1 MKTAPRTAIALASAL
16 AAVAV
21 ACSGG
26 GGNGARVNPDSTLRS
41 GSAPAVYSTDGITKI
56 KHIIVVMQEN
66 RSFDNYFGTFP
77 GADGIPMHN
86 GVPTVCVPVPNIAGC
101 ARPYHD
107 TSLIDGGGPH
117 NLGAAERDIHGGA
130 MDGFARSAVAGRMK
144 ACDHPTVNPVCTGA
158 TTPGDVPDVLGYHT
172 AAEIPNYW
180 SYARNFVLQ
189 DHMFAGVNSWSLPAH
204 LDMVSGWSAKCSDT
218 ADPMTCVTNID
229 RPGRAI
235 AGATAQ
241 PPYAWTDLT
250 YVLDRAGVSWRYF
263 VQAGSQ
269 PDCTD
274 PADMICP
281 PQWQSHLAPD
291 SWNPLPGFADVQQDG
306 QLRDVTSPTN
316 YFRMA
321 RRGSLPSVS
330 WIVPNGRNS
339 EHPPASIANGQ
350 AWVTKVIDAA
360 MRSPDWKSTAIF
372 LSWDDWGG
380 FYDNVPPPALN
391 PQGLGM
397 RVPGLVISPYAQRG
411 MIDHQT
417 LSTDS
422 YLRFIE
428 DDFLGGQR
436 IDPATDGRPDARP
449 FVAENTPG
457 VGNLLADFNFTQ
469 KPLPPLILAPRPD
482 GGHRTGTRARARAVS
497 RISRSGTPTP

>member
-1 MKTAPRTAIALASAL
+1 MRTAPRRAIALASAL

-26 GGNGARVNPDSTLRS
+26 GGNGARVNPHSTLRS

-56 KHIIVVMQEN
+56 KHVIVVMQEN

-86 GVPTVCVPVPNIAGC
+86 GVPTVCVPVPNVSGC

-180 SYARNFVLQ
+180 AYARNFVLQ

-235 AGATAQ
+235 AGATGP

-250 YVLDRAGVSWRYF
+250 YLLDRAGVSWRYF

-291 SWNPLPGFADVQQDG
+291 FWNPLPGFADVRQDG
-306 QLRDVTSPTN
+306 QLHDVTSPAN

-360 MRSPDWKSTAIF
+360 MRSPDWNNTAIF

-380 FYDNVPPPALN
+380 FYDHVPPPALN

-482 GGHRTGTRARARAVS
+482 GGQRTGTRARARAGS
-497 RISRSGTPTP
+497 RISRRGTPTP